1 MRDDLG
7 AIQIQILP
15 ILKAA
20 GVRRAAIFGSLAR
33 GEATDE
39 SDVDLLI
46 DPPEH
51 ASLLDIV
58 GLKLDLEDKLG
69 RKVDVVEYDALKPL
83 LRNRILGEQI
93 PIL

>member
-1 MRDDLG
+1 MSDLG

-39 SDVDLLI
+39 SDVDLLV
-46 DPPEH
+46 DLPDR
-51 ASLLDIV
+51 ASLLDLV

-83 LRNRILGEQI
+83 LRDRILNEQI
-93 PIL
+93 TIL